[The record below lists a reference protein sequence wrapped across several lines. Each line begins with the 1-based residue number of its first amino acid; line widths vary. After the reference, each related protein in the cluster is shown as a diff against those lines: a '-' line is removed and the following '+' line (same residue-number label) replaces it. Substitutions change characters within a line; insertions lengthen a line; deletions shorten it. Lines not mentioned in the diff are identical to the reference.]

1 MWRKGPVTGEMG
13 GSDPAEWRLYH
24 SSYES
29 TSWSMNQAQKH
40 QRHGNFPGRV
50 CNPKSNDPR
59 EDLEKKIVETRSQE
73 CLYNLHLAIPE
84 V

>member
-1 MWRKGPVTGEMG
+1 MG
-13 GSDPAEWRLYH
+13 GSDPAEWHLYH

-29 TSWSMNQAQKH
+29 LSWSMNQAQKH
-40 QRHGNFPGRV
+40 QRHGNFPRRV

-59 EDLEKKIVETRSQE
+59 EALETIVETISQE
-73 CLYNLHLAIPE
+73 CIYNLHLAIPE